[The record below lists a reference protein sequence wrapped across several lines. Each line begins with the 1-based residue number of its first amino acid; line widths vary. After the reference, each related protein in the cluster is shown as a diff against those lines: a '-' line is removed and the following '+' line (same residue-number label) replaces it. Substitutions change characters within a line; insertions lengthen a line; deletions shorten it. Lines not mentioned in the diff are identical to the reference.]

1 MRLDHLLSTE
11 FSGRLSGVCCVPPSS
26 MMVVDVVGVAGV
38 EEIMGFGPLV
48 RGVVWVCF
56 WVPGPP
62 PHRLWCGVVPPVV
75 VVLRVFL
82 WGVFGARVVV

>member
-1 MRLDHLLSTE
+1 
-11 FSGRLSGVCCVPPSS
+11 

-56 WVPGPP
+56 WAPGPP

-75 VVLRVFL
+75 VVLRGFPV
-82 WGVFGARVVV
+82 GRVRRARGGLRTG